1 METLG
6 IFIKFLK
13 EIFPSLL
20 AYKAGSDAKE
30 KQQLKDENEK
40 LKKYQKIDDSSESS
54 ADDAYT
60 ASLWK

>member
-1 METLG
+1 MEALG

-30 KQQLKDENEK
+30 NQQLREENEK
-40 LKKYQKIDDSSESS
+40 LKKYQNIDGEHIDINDVYNSR
-54 ADDAYT
+54 
-60 ASLWK
+60 LWK

>member
-20 AYKAGSDAKE
+20 AYKAGSDSKE
-30 KQQLKDENEK
+30 NEQLREENEK
-40 LKKYQKIDDSSESS
+40 LKKYQKIDDDNEHSS
-54 ADDAYT
+54 DDAYI
-60 ASLWK
+60 AGLWK